1 MTPIGLQVP
10 LVLLCA
16 TAASSGAAHPDYLF
30 DRAISREILERYL
43 ARSITMMDLC
53 TGRKDASDDIRML
66 RNCGAK
72 FAGRTLYMWGGETAL
87 PAKLA
92 AAKAVVAQVRQADP
106 EMILQA
112 GIFEI
117 VTTQVNEL
125 AVPEWVFVEF
135 GVPVETR
142 SFRYEAM
149 LFDGGR
155 FHNHWQAGASV
166 PDMSK
171 IETRMWFYFLAR
183 QYIDA
188 GMEGIHFGQV
198 ALIGAQDK
206 DLAGWRDMLRRVRA
220 YAAQHARRH
229 LVLCDAHTPDG
240 GPRFEGRLLF
250 DFHTFPLRIKE
261 SAGKP
266 QEGVLEVGYLDS
278 LFGRSNGGV
287 APSGWTCASLPYLVE
302 FDNWG
307 SSGKAGQGGMSYWT
321 WGYDEICWLAH
332 QPEAYRNAWL
342 RYASTWVHEHDPN
355 GFLQMPGSRCLADP
369 VNGLAWYEANTRGP
383 ACPNGFGQEETI
395 RSIWAG
401 DR

>member
-1 MTPIGLQVP
+1 MSEEPM
-10 LVLLCA
+10 
-16 TAASSGAAHPDYLF
+16 H
-30 DRAISREILERYL
+30 
-43 ARSITMMDLC
+43 
-53 TGRKDASDDIRML
+53 
-66 RNCGAK
+66 
-72 FAGRTLYMWGGETAL
+72 
-87 PAKLA
+87 
-92 AAKAVVAQVRQADP
+92 QADP